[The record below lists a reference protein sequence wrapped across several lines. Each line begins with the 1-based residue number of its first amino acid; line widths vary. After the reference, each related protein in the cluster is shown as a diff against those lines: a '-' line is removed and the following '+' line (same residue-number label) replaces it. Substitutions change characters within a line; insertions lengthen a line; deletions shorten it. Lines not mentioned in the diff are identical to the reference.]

1 MMIKYIT
8 DMKKTIAVLLI
19 LMLCLG
25 FCPAYAEEAP
35 SGEQQ
40 AISNFSEIAPLKKVL
55 LQRPGDEFLNLTP
68 NSLET
73 LLFDDIPYLKTAQE
87 EHDVLADVLRA
98 EGVEVVYLTDLAAE
112 ALDAGGAEL
121 RQQFLEQFISE
132 AGVSSPSVAKKCY
145 EFLDSFKDNRDLI
158 AKCIAGTDIKEVE
171 GLDKQTGF
179 YTASD
184 TGKMLLDPIPNIY
197 FERDPMSTVGNGVTI
212 HRMWSVT
219 RNRESI
225 FADYVFRYH
234 PDYKDTKHYY
244 DRNEPY
250 SIEGGDIQVLSDEVV
265 AIGISQRTEP
275 AAIALFAKNLFADDD
290 APFKVVLAID
300 IPDERSFMHLD
311 TVMTRADV
319 NVFAV
324 QEAVMD
330 ISAIYEIT
338 EGSDGELAITEIHE
352 TLSEVLAKYLH
363 LDHVDL
369 IKCGNGNP
377 IDAEREQWSDG
388 VNLLCIR
395 PGVVIAYD
403 RNFVTNEALRNHG
416 ITVIEI
422 PSAELSR
429 GRGGSHCM
437 TMALIRGEE

>member
-1 MMIKYIT
+1 
-8 DMKKTIAVLLI
+8 MKRSIALLLVI
-19 LMLCLG
+19 LLLSGGC
-25 FCPAYAEEAP
+25 AYAEETSSSIKQP
-35 SGEQQ
+35 SVC
-40 AISNFSEIAPLKKVL
+40 NFSEIAQLKKVL
-55 LQRPGDEFLNLTP
+55 LQRPGNEFLNLTP
-68 NSLET
+68 NSLEG

-87 EHDVLADVLRA
+87 EHDTLADVLRA
-98 EGVEVVYLTDLAAE
+98 EGVEVVYLTDLVAE
-112 ALDAGGAEL
+112 ALDAGGVEL

-132 AGVSSPSVAKKCY
+132 AGVTSPPVAKKCY
-145 EFLDSFKDNRDLI
+145 EFLDSFKDNRDMI

-171 GLDKQTGF
+171 GLNSLTGF
-179 YTASD
+179 YASRD
-184 TGKMLLDPIPNIY
+184 TEKLLLDPIPNIY
-197 FERDPMSTVGNGVTI
+197 FERDPMSTIGNGVTI

-244 DRNEPY
+244 DRNDPY

-275 AAIALFAKNLFADDD
+275 DAIALFAKNLFADEDSM
-290 APFKVVLAID
+290 FKVVLAID

-330 ISAIYEIT
+330 ISDIYEIT
-338 EGSDGELAITEIHE
+338 EGTDGELAIAEIHE
-352 TLSEVLAKYLH
+352 PLSEVLAKYLH

-369 IKCGNGNP
+369 IKCGNGNR